1 MEAPLL
7 KYPFSEVRSLWLD
20 GGLIPF
26 AEAKI
31 HILAHTL
38 HYGSGVFEGIRSYKT
53 PAGTAIFRLREHVER
68 LFDSAKALR
77 IELPYTVDELCG
89 AVVET
94 VRDNELGDSYIRPI
108 VFRGFGSLFVNPRL
122 SPLSVAI
129 AAWPTRP
136 GRYLGEGTEETGIEA
151 CVSSWR
157 RLSPGSLPPLAKA
170 TANYLNSQLIKMEAE
185 ENGYNEGIGLDEHGD
200 VCEGS
205 AENVF
210 LVQDGVLLTPSLA
223 GAILAGITRDAVL
236 TLARDLGIGSR
247 EEGVPR
253 GLLYTC
259 DELFLTGT
267 AVEIAAIRAVDRIPV
282 GAGRPGEITRKL
294 QAELLGIARGEQ
306 PDRHGWLTPV

>member
-1 MEAPLL
+1 LR

-20 GGLIPF
+20 GAQVEF
-26 AEAKI
+26 EEAKV
-31 HILAHTL
+31 HVLSHSL
-38 HYGSGVFEGIRSYKT
+38 HYGSGIFEGIRSYQT
-53 PAGTAIFRLREHVER
+53 PDGTAIFRLREHIQR
-68 LFDSAKALR
+68 FFASAKILR
-77 IELPYTVDELCG
+77 IELPYTVDELCA

-94 VRDNELGDSYIRPI
+94 VRVNELGDSYIRPI
-108 VFRGFGSLFVNPRL
+108 AFRGFGSMFVNPRL

-136 GRYLGEGTEETGIEA
+136 GRYLGEGTQETGIEA

-210 LVQDGVLLTPSLA
+210 LVHDGILQTPPLA
-223 GAILAGITRDAVL
+223 GGILEGITRDAVL
-236 TLARDLGIGSR
+236 TLARDLEIPVR
-247 EEGVPR
+247 EEGLPR
-253 GLLYTC
+253 SLLYIC

-267 AVEIAAIRAVDRIPV
+267 SVEIAPIRAVDRIPV
-282 GAGRPGEITRKL
+282 GPGKPGEITRKL
-294 QAELLGIARGEQ
+294 QAELLGVARGEK
-306 PDRHGWLTPV
+306 PDRYGWLTRV

>member
-1 MEAPLL
+1 ML

-20 GGLIPF
+20 GSLVEF
-26 AEAKI
+26 AEAKV
-31 HILAHTL
+31 HVLSHSL

-53 PAGTAIFRLREHVER
+53 PDGTAIFRLREHVLR
-68 LFDSAKALR
+68 LVASAKILR
-77 IELPYTVDELCG
+77 IELPYTVDELCY
-89 AVVET
+89 AVIET
-94 VRDNELGDSYIRPI
+94 VRANELGDSYIRPI

-136 GRYLGEGTEETGIEA
+136 GRYLGEGTQETGIEA

-157 RLSPGSLPPLAKA
+157 RLSPSSLPPLAKA
-170 TANYLNSQLIKMEAE
+170 TANYLNSQLIKLEAE

-210 LVQDGVLLTPSLA
+210 LVEGGVLLTPPLA
-223 GAILAGITRDAVL
+223 GGILEGITRDAVL
-236 TLARDLGIGSR
+236 KLASDLGLAVR
-247 EEGVPR
+247 EEGIPR

-267 AVEIAAIRAVDRIPV
+267 SVEIAPIRAVDRIPV
-282 GAGRPGEITRKL
+282 GAGKPGEVTRRL
-294 QAELLGIARGEQ
+294 QAELLGIARGET
-306 PDRHGWLTPV
+306 PDRHGWLTRV

>member
-1 MEAPLL
+1 LL
-7 KYPFSEVRSLWLD
+7 KYPFSEVRSLWFD
-20 GGLIPF
+20 GALVEF
-26 AEAKI
+26 AEAKV
-31 HILAHTL
+31 HVLSHSL
-38 HYGSGVFEGIRSYKT
+38 HYGSGVFEGIRSYQT
-53 PAGTAIFRLREHVER
+53 PAGTAIFRLREHILR
-68 LFDSAKALR
+68 LFASAKILR

-89 AVVET
+89 AVVEV
-94 VRDNELGDSYIRPI
+94 VRANEFGDSYIRPI

-122 SPLSVAI
+122 SPLSVVI

-136 GRYLGEGTEETGIEA
+136 GRYLGEGSQETGIEA

-210 LVQDGVLLTPSLA
+210 LVEDGVLLTPPL
-223 GAILAGITRDAVL
+223 GGGILEGITRDAVL
-236 TLARDLGIGSR
+236 RLASDLGLPVR
-247 EEGVPR
+247 EAGIPR

-267 AVEIAAIRAVDRIPV
+267 SVEIAPIRAVDRIPV
-282 GAGRPGEITRKL
+282 GAGKPGEITRRL
-294 QAELLGIARGEQ
+294 QAELLRVARGEA
-306 PDRHGWLTPV
+306 PDRYGWLTRV